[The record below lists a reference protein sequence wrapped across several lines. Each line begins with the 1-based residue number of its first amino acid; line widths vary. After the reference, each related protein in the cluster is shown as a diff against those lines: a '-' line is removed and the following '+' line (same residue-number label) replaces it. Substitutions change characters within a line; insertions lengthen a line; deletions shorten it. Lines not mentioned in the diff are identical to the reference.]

1 MSDRVAESLASAVAA
16 RVLGMAAPVSS
27 LANKP
32 RSCGAWSVFATSPNL
47 DIVREVISS
56 YLDDLF
62 AFAAWAVGRAG

>member
-1 MSDRVAESLASAVAA
+1 
-16 RVLGMAAPVSS
+16 MAAPVSS

-47 DIVREVISS
+47 DIVREVIRS